1 LIVDRV
7 KLQAYQQAGDVLAA
21 HQVLVDAFQT
31 DIRPLLMKVR
41 EEMDLP
47 PDPMAY
53 LRADDYPKE
62 IAEERQTVEVSGSG
76 FPE

>member
-1 LIVDRV
+1 
-7 KLQAYQQAGDVLAA
+7 
-21 HQVLVDAFQT
+21 VDAFQT